1 MIDAITISRRRA
13 LALGAGGL
21 ALLGGRRGHAAPG
34 GGTLTLGMVNYP
46 PNIRPFEATGS
57 SQILVK
63 QCLYRGLLSYDAQG
77 ALVPE
82 VAAEW
87 RAESPAVHVFRL
99 REAARFH
106 NGDRVTADDVK
117 FSIEQIAAAKSTAY
131 LRADFGIVDRVEV
144 VDASTVRIVLQ
155 QPSAPFPHL
164 LASFHAPILSA
175 KVGAA
180 DPNPPVGCGPFRF
193 VSAERG
199 VAIEV
204 ERFADFYKPG
214 LPKLA
219 RIRFQAYGDENLRV
233 AALQAGDVDIIE
245 GVPWQNMDGLEKN
258 ARIRMD
264 STIGPFMYL
273 VFNVKSGPF
282 TNPKLRQA
290 VAFAIDR
297 AEVVKATMYGRG
309 KPLEALPYPPG
320 TPFADAEDRLWEH
333 DPDRAKKLLAEAGMA
348 GGFAAKLLA
357 TSSPLL
363 HQYTA
368 EVVQQHLAKIGV
380 QVELQLHE
388 WSTRVAMGGR
398 GQYEFAVMGTA
409 GNWPDPDSLSPL
421 IGTAPAAYPRSFGFS
436 SARIDGLLQAGRAE
450 LDTGKRKAIY
460 RDLQAAAAE
469 EVPIVGLA
477 WRSQAFGLQASVQG
491 FHNLPGFLTFYS
503 GITLENTVKV

>member
-1 MIDAITISRRRA
+1 
-13 LALGAGGL
+13 
-21 ALLGGRRGHAAPG
+21 
-34 GGTLTLGMVNYP
+34 
-46 PNIRPFEATGS
+46 
-57 SQILVK
+57 
-63 QCLYRGLLSYDAQG
+63 
-77 ALVPE
+77 
-82 VAAEW
+82 
-87 RAESPAVHVFRL
+87 
-99 REAARFH
+99 
-106 NGDRVTADDVK
+106 
-117 FSIEQIAAAKSTAY
+117 
-131 LRADFGIVDRVEV
+131 
-144 VDASTVRIVLQ
+144 
-155 QPSAPFPHL
+155 
-164 LASFHAPILSA
+164 
-175 KVGAA
+175 
-180 DPNPPVGCGPFRF
+180 
-193 VSAERG
+193 
-199 VAIEV
+199 
-204 ERFADFYKPG
+204 
-214 LPKLA
+214 
-219 RIRFQAYGDENLRV
+219 
-233 AALQAGDVDIIE
+233 
-245 GVPWQNMDGLEKN
+245 
-258 ARIRMD
+258 
-264 STIGPFMYL
+264 MYL

-450 LDTGKRKAIY
+450 LDTGKRKKCPSSDWRGGRRRSDCRPAC
-460 RDLQAAAAE
+460 RDS
-469 EVPIVGLA
+469 
-477 WRSQAFGLQASVQG
+477 RTCRDS
-491 FHNLPGFLTFYS
+491 
-503 GITLENTVKV
+503 